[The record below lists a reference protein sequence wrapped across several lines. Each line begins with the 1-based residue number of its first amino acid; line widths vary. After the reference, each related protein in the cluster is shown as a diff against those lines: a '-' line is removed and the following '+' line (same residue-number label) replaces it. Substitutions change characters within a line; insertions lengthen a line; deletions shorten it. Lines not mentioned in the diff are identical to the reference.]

1 MTNMRNERGD
11 ITTDSMDPA
20 VFGQGGGAPGS
31 NPDEPEGGVPAPSNS
46 AVDERDVTA
55 ELCRAFH
62 KLHVP
67 SFPEFVSD
75 VWSLLP
81 IAQ

>member
-46 AVDERDVTA
+46 AVDERDRN
-55 ELCRAFH
+55 C
-62 KLHVP
+62 
-67 SFPEFVSD
+67 
-75 VWSLLP
+75 
-81 IAQ
+81 